1 MYAIAVQKCGCVRS
15 IRNKKIKNGR
25 LAAKIINNC
34 KNDCYLPR
42 EFCLKVKPIRPVM
55 IRYISLTSNTS
66 QTALIANITFQIKA
80 FFYVLYVRITL
91 IPTQQQYIIS
101 KGPATFCCDSM
112 FVSIC
117 HFHQGKAGPTT
128 VPAVVRK
135 IHFSKGK
142 QKNSGKKMYQQKDS
156 NSTMYIGIVYLTY
169 LFQF

>member
-42 EFCLKVKPIRPVM
+42 EFCLKVKPIRPGT

-66 QTALIANITFQIKA
+66 QIALITNITFQIKA
-80 FFYVLYVRITL
+80 FSYVLYVRITF

-142 QKNSGKKMYQQKDS
+142 QKNSAKKMYQQKDS